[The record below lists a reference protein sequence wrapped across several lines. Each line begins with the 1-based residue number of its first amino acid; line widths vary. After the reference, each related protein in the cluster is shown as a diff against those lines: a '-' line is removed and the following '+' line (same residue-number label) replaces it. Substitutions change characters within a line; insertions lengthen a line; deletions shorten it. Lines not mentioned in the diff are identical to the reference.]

1 MNDLRLLI
9 REMMKEL
16 IQDDALFKKAE
27 YPGVLDNLDTH
38 GDISVHHSKRSY
50 MAKPQLYSLVK
61 NAEEILSMLE
71 DNEDIA
77 DWMESHIAQSEQ
89 MISAV
94 HDKLSF
100 KKSYS

>member
-27 YPGVLDNLDTH
+27 YPGILDKLDTH
-38 GDISVHHSKRSY
+38 KDTSVHHSRSY

-89 MISAV
+89 MINAV
-94 HDKLSF
+94 YDKLSF
-100 KKSYS
+100 KKRDN